1 MFWGERRSYFQG
13 ILENFQYVLFFEYR
27 VVLFC
32 ILMVWINKI
41 DFKGSNK
48 FVKFNI
54 YFRQERFFTL
64 ILKVN
69 RCIRN
74 YNEEEK

>member
-48 FVKFNI
+48 FDKFNI
-54 YFRQERFFTL
+54 YFRQERVFL
-64 ILKVN
+64 
-69 RCIRN
+69 R
-74 YNEEEK
+74 